1 MVIIILHIL
10 NNTNYIILAF
20 LATLLTYLLT
30 MLGSISVFL
39 FKKVNEKIMSF
50 MFGFGAGVMIA
61 ASFFSLILPAI
72 NQLESNDKTS
82 GWITVVSGFLC
93 GGLFILLIDLLM
105 PHLHINSEK
114 TEGIK
119 TKFSKKI
126 LLVLSITLHNI
137 PEGMAIGV
145 AFASAYLNIPGSTYI
160 SALMLAIG
168 IGLQNIPE
176 GMAVSLPL
184 RTEGM
189 SRKKAFFYGQASG
202 IVEPI
207 AGVIGAVLVSFVSQL
222 LPFVLCF
229 ASGAMIYVVAEELI
243 PSGKTNDKNK
253 FGTIGVIVGF
263 AIMMALDIALS

>member
-1 MVIIILHIL
+1 MVIFNFINETHYVL
-10 NNTNYIILAF
+10 LAF
-20 LATLLTYLLT
+20 LATFLTYVLT
-30 MLGSISVFL
+30 MVGALSVFL
-39 FKKVNEKIMSF
+39 FKKVNEKLMSF

-61 ASFFSLILPAI
+61 ASFFSLILPAL
-72 NQLESNDKTS
+72 NQVEQNNSEYN
-82 GWITVVSGFLC
+82 WVVIVLGFLS
-93 GGLFILLIDLLM
+93 GGLFILLIDLFM
-105 PHLHINSEK
+105 PHLHINSNK
-114 TEGIK
+114 SEGIK
-119 TKFSKKI
+119 TKCSKKI

-160 SALMLAIG
+160 SAFMLALG

-176 GMAVSLPL
+176 GMAISLPL

-189 SRKKAFFYGQASG
+189 SRKKSFFYGQASG

-207 AGVIGAVLVSFVSQL
+207 SGVIGAVLVSFIREL

-243 PSGKTNDKNK
+243 PSGKTNEKNK
-253 FGTIGVIVGF
+253 FSTIGVIVGF